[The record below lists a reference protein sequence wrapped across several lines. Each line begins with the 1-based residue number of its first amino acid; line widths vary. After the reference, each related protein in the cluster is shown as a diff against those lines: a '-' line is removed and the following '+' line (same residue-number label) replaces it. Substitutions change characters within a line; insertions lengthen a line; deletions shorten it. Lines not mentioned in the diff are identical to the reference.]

1 VELLEKHLGTMM
13 NPAEDRPKED
23 ASFAA
28 GARHS
33 PPAHG
38 WEDDARGSAP
48 GTLDQA
54 TTEEPQAKIRPRSD
68 RRQRTR
74 RLHIRLTDHEY
85 AHACE
90 EASKAGMKAP
100 HLARELLNGTTIR
113 AAHKL
118 PAEVYRAVVSFGNNL
133 NQLAR
138 AMNTAPFDCRDRL
151 DALRSDA
158 KVIIECLSRS

>member
-1 VELLEKHLGTMM
+1 M

-28 GARHS
+28 GTRHS
-33 PPAHG
+33 PSALCRK
-38 WEDDARGSAP
+38 DDARGSAP
-48 GTLDQA
+48 GTLELTGMRDEQP
-54 TTEEPQAKIRPRSD
+54 TVCPRSNK
-68 RRQRTR
+68 RQRTR
-74 RLHIRLTDHEY
+74 QLHIRLTDEEY
-85 AHACE
+85 LHACE
-90 EASKAGMKAP
+90 QASTAGMKAP
-100 HLARELLNGTTIR
+100 RLARQLLNRASIK

-151 DALRSDA
+151 DGLRGDA
-158 KVIIECLSRS
+158 MVIIECLSRS